1 MSKSLNNIFIKI
13 GISVLLIVLIVITL
27 FSNFAWQKTEDLL
40 YVVIGVLCIL
50 GILFNIYLLLKE
62 KSNNRFF

>member
-62 KSNNRFF
+62 KSK

>member
-1 MSKSLNNIFIKI
+1 MSKSLNNIFIEI

-62 KSNNRFF
+62 KSK

>member
-1 MSKSLNNIFIKI
+1 MSNNKSLNNIFIKI

-62 KSNNRFF
+62 KSK

>member
-40 YVVIGVLCIL
+40 YVVIGVLCTL
-50 GILFNIYLLLKE
+50 GVLFNIYLLLKE
-62 KSNNRFF
+62 KLK

>member
-40 YVVIGVLCIL
+40 YVVL

-62 KSNNRFF
+62 KSK

>member
-1 MSKSLNNIFIKI
+1 M
-13 GISVLLIVLIVITL
+13 LIVLIVITL

-62 KSNNRFF
+62 KSK

>member
-40 YVVIGVLCIL
+40 YVVIGVVCIL

-62 KSNNRFF
+62 KSK